1 MVQPSDIWYT
11 AKEEMERRTAM
22 RPNRISFEDLVDR
35 NKQQLLKDEDALEK
49 IENKIDE
56 KHAKRLEKK
65 TYVN

>member
-1 MVQPSDIWYT
+1 
-11 AKEEMERRTAM
+11 M